1 MALIKLGEAFT
12 ITASDLQSS
21 ETLAA
26 SPEITEHFTKL
37 AQELKIIAPKAND
50 FLYFTAVMMHAAEA
64 SALND
69 DGSLK
74 SLASGEPVKVWWDK
88 KGDSWKWN
96 STDPSIK
103 PYRNAN
109 LDIFPEEELLKAYKK
124 WVGKPLCLDHKSSS
138 VEMVRGLILDTYYDH
153 KLKRVVALCA
163 LDKKNYPELARQV
176 STGYAASVSMGTGV
190 ERAICTDCGTV
201 AKAEPDFCNHM
212 KYRTC
217 YGEINV
223 GLNPIEL
230 SIVVNGADPKAKIKH
245 VIAAANSIAQY
256 VAMKE
261 EQFAKN
267 KDLSSEQDLQDW
279 RKAYAQASEIK
290 QEIAKL
296 ENDTKESSDLSNA
309 LEKISSTLVE
319 IQKQINKLSNKDS
332 EMSQKQ
338 AYFQGGGGVNEPTP
352 GQSKYPKE
360 DADKIRDTQDK
371 QMTGQMDTGPVDGM
385 HPGYDSFGE
394 SETDRKRRLQRLAE
408 EEIRALRRQAAL
420 EQAKKA
426 YWQGGG
432 DVNEPTPGKAKYP
445 KEDAEKIRMKE
456 DKQMQVK
463 DVGKQDGLFPG
474 DEDKKKMLS
483 RAEKLNA
490 KFVKAAKPDGSDD
503 LDNSRWDVYADSKL
517 VLSASVKELT
527 GNRSELFYDKVAT
540 RDFGRSLLSKVLS
553 SGVEKVASLV
563 KGAQAMPAA
572 EAPAAPA
579 AAPAAPAAPA
589 AAPAMGTG
597 LAPMGDM
604 DMMPEELEK
613 PSKDEGGKG
622 DPADKLPELL
632 DEAENVLTDIR
643 QGVEALSGDSG
654 KELEPVQEMAE
665 SGMASPALA
674 SLVTMQKKLG
684 KVLLAGM
691 KEEAEKLEMA
701 IDEMKVARKAL
712 SVNHKTASVRKL
724 ASETVATSQDLLSKA
739 YQLMDA
745 FNKYAMGTEILI
757 EKSKKEMAKSAQ
769 FAGHPLDP
777 LGTDKKLE
785 EGASAVAPKRPLPF
799 PAKPKAP
806 AKPAPKTPSQM
817 SDKEHAERRFGPG
830 ATGTEGV
837 DLAGIPKMVGERA
850 MSESTQTSRGP
861 GQAQLSGGAP
871 KGTTTSMDSEKYH
884 EELKKM
890 YGKDSAKAD
899 DMNDVKMNPDG
910 SVEGTKDEVAAVAK
924 ELHSKASLETPEG
937 RAAWRAKVLEKI
949 AKENDS
955 LSKMLQDA
963 HKGGGTT
970 LKMDMKPTGDLA
982 KVETLEEVHKVMK
995 DLAMAPPKVKKA
1007 AEDIQKLV
1015 TSGKIAADKVD
1026 ELVKAGLDKDAVS
1039 YWKAFYGQSKD
1050 TASKEFASELTA
1062 EHVKAKMAAELDK
1075 ERVKLARAYELS
1087 NEMARKGLISSE
1099 RHAISQQ
1106 VNELLSFNDEA
1117 FSSMQRYVDRMP
1129 AVTKQAFSVPQVG
1142 LIGEELISKQAS
1154 DSSKNLVEELT
1165 LAFNSAKKHF

>member
-12 ITASDLQSS
+12 ITASDIQSS
-21 ETLAA
+21 DVIAN
-26 SPEITEHFTKL
+26 SPEVTEHFAKI

-50 FLYFTAVMMHAAEA
+50 FLYFHAVMMHAAEA

-74 SLASGEPVKVWWDK
+74 SLASGEPVKVWWEK

-96 STDPSIK
+96 STDPSLK

-109 LDIFPEEELLKAYKK
+109 LDIFPEEELLKAHKK

-138 VEMVRGLILDTYYDH
+138 VEMVRGCILDTYYDY

-176 STGYAASVSMGTGV
+176 STGYATSVSMGTGV

-201 AKAEPDFCNHM
+201 AKAEPEFCNHM

-245 VIAAANSIAQY
+245 VVAAANSLAQY

-261 EQFAKN
+261 EQFSD
-267 KDLSSEQDLQDW
+267 KDLSKEQNLQDW
-279 RKAYAQASEIK
+279 RKAYATASEIK
-290 QEIAKL
+290 QEISKL
-296 ENDTKESSDLSNA
+296 EVEAKESSDLSDA
-309 LEKISSTLVE
+309 LNKISSTLIE
-319 IQKQINKLSNKDS
+319 IQKQINKLSHKDS

-360 DADKIRDTQDK
+360 EADKIRDTQDK

-385 HPGYDSFGE
+385 HPGYESFGE
-394 SETDRKRRLQRLAE
+394 SETERKRRLQRLAE
-408 EEIRALRRQAAL
+408 EEIRSLRRQAAL
-420 EQAKKA
+420 EKAKEA

-432 DVNEPTPGKAKYP
+432 GENEPTPGKAKYP
-445 KEDAEKIRMKE
+445 KEDAEKIRNKE

-490 KFVKAAKPDGSDD
+490 KFVKAAKADGSDD
-503 LDNSRWDVYADSKL
+503 LDNSRWDIYADSKL

-527 GNRSELFYDKVAT
+527 GDRSELLYDKVAT
-540 RDFGRSLLSKVLS
+540 RDFGKTLLSKVLS
-553 SGVEKVASLV
+553 NGVEKVASLV
-563 KGAQAMPAA
+563 KGAQAAP
-572 EAPAAPA
+572 APAAPA
-579 AAPAAPAAPA
+579 PAPAPAAAP
-589 AAPAMGTG
+589 APAMGTG
-597 LAPMGDM
+597 LMPGGEFDLAPGGDKM
-604 DMMPEELEK
+604 DMA
-613 PSKDEGGKG
+613 KDEGGTG
-622 DPADKLPELL
+622 DPSEKLPELL
-632 DEAENVLTDIR
+632 DEAENVLSDIR

-691 KEEAEKLEMA
+691 KEEAEKLEMS
-701 IDEMKVARKAL
+701 IDEIKVARKAL
-712 SVNHKTASVRKL
+712 AVNRKTASVRKL
-724 ASETVATSQDLLSKA
+724 ASETVSTSQDLISKA

-757 EKSKKEMAKSAQ
+757 EKSKKEMKKSAQ
-769 FAGHPLDP
+769 FAGHELDP

-799 PAKPKAP
+799 PSKPKAP
-806 AKPAPKTPSQM
+806 AKPAPKSPSQM

-837 DLAGIPKMVGERA
+837 DLAGIPTMVGERA
-850 MSESTQTSRGP
+850 MSDSSKGGRHGGTAILP
-861 GQAQLSGGAP
+861 GGAP
-871 KGTTTSMDSEKYH
+871 KGTTAPMGSDKYH

-924 ELHSKASLETPEG
+924 ELSSKASLATPEG

-949 AKENDS
+949 AKETDS
-955 LSKMLQDA
+955 VSKMLQDA

-970 LKMDMKPTGDLA
+970 LKLDMKPTGDLA
-982 KVETLEEVHKVMK
+982 KVETLEETHKAMK

-1015 TSGKIAADKVD
+1015 TSGKIAASKVD
-1026 ELVKAGLDKDAVS
+1026 ELVKAGLDKDAVA
-1039 YWKAFYGQSKD
+1039 YWKAFYGQGKD
-1050 TASKEFASELTA
+1050 SASKEFVSELTA
-1062 EHVKAKMAAELDK
+1062 EHAKAKMAAELDK

-1087 NEMARKGLISSE
+1087 NEMARKGLIPSE
-1099 RHAISQQ
+1099 RHAVSQQ

-1117 FSSMQRYVDRMP
+1117 FSSMQRYVDRVP
-1129 AVTKQAFSVPQVG
+1129 AVTKQAFTVPQVG
-1142 LIGEELISKQAS
+1142 LIGEEVITKQAS

-1165 LAFNSAKKHF
+1165 LAFNTAKKHF

>member
-21 ETLAA
+21 DVIAN
-26 SPEITEHFTKL
+26 SPEVNEYFTKM
-37 AQELKIIAPKAND
+37 AQELKVIAPKAND
-50 FLYFTAVMMHAAEA
+50 FLYFTAIMMHAAEA
-64 SALND
+64 SALNE

-74 SLASGEPVKVWWDK
+74 SLASGEPVKVWWEK

-96 STDPSIK
+96 SNDSSLK

-109 LDIFPEEELLKAYKK
+109 LDIFPEEELLKAHKK

-201 AKAEPDFCNHM
+201 AKAEPEFCQHM

-245 VIAAANSIAQY
+245 VIAAANNIAKY

-261 EQFAKN
+261 EQDN

-290 QEIAKL
+290 QEIDQL
-296 ENDTKESSDLSNA
+296 EDNVKKSSDLSDA

-332 EMSQKQ
+332 EMSKKQ
-338 AYFQGGGGVNEPTP
+338 AYFQGGGGVSEPTP

-360 DADKIRDTQDK
+360 DADKIRDTLDK

-394 SETDRKRRLQRLAE
+394 SETDRKKRLQRLAE
-408 EEIRALRRQAAL
+408 EEIRSLRRQAAL

-490 KFVKAAKPDGSDD
+490 KFVKAAKADGSDD
-503 LDNSRWDVYADSKL
+503 LNNSRWDIYADSKL

-527 GNRSELFYDKVAT
+527 GDRAELLYDKVAT
-540 RDFGRSLLSKVLS
+540 KDFGRSLLAKVLS
-553 SGVEKVASLV
+553 NGVEKVASLV

-572 EAPAAPA
+572 PAAPA

-589 AAPAMGTG
+589 PAAAPAGGTG
-597 LAPMGDM
+597 LAPLGDF
-604 DMMPEELEK
+604 DMMPEEELK
-613 PSKDEGGKG
+613 AVKDEGGKG
-622 DPADKLPELL
+622 DPSDKLPELL
-632 DEAENVLTDIR
+632 DEAENVLSDIR

-654 KELEPVQEMAE
+654 KELEPVQEMTEA
-665 SGMASPALA
+665 GMASPALA

-691 KEEAEKLEMA
+691 KEEAEKLEMS

-724 ASETVATSQDLLSKA
+724 ASETVATSKDLISKA

-757 EKSKKEMAKSAQ
+757 EKSKKEMRKAAQQMKSE
-769 FAGHPLDP
+769 FDP
-777 LGTDKKLE
+777 LAVEKHLE
-785 EGASAVAPKRPLPF
+785 EGASAVAPKRPLPM

-806 AKPAPKTPSQM
+806 AKPAPKLPSQM
-817 SDKEHAERRFGPG
+817 SDKEHAERRFGHG

-837 DLAGIPKMVGERA
+837 DLAGIPKMVSERA

-861 GQAQLSGGAP
+861 GQAQVSGGAP
-871 KGTTTSMDSEKYH
+871 KSTMSEMDSKKYH

-924 ELHSKASLETPEG
+924 ELHSKASLGTPEG

-955 LSKMLQDA
+955 LSKMLQEA

-982 KVETLEEVHKVMK
+982 KVETLEETHKAMK

-1117 FSSMQRYVDRMP
+1117 FTSMQRYVDRMP

-1165 LAFNSAKKHF
+1165 LAFNTAKKHF